1 MDISAILPLLLGKT
15 EMKDKAK
22 LFSALASGSPE
33 DMLADALPPEASGL
47 LGLLKNREKQRSHRP
62 FGLKAVVP
70 FAPADII
77 GTLYKMLA

>member
-33 DMLADALPPEASGL
+33 DMLADALPPEARQL
-47 LGLLKNREKQRSHRP
+47 
-62 FGLKAVVP
+62 
-70 FAPADII
+70 FAA
-77 GTLYKMLA
+77 

>member
-47 LGLLKNREKQRSHRP
+47 LGLLKNREKQRSQST
-62 FGLKAVVP
+62 KAFIPCIVHCGNMIV
-70 FAPADII
+70 IN
-77 GTLYKMLA
+77 